1 MTLVGEQWHCAD
13 ITVLAN
19 VRSDEGENGLL
30 DSLRTGQNA
39 LPRAKQHSEQEKAK
53 HC

>member
-1 MTLVGEQWHCAD
+1 MMFVSEQWHCAD

-19 VRSDEGENGLL
+19 LRSDEGENGLL

-39 LPRAKQHSEQEKAK
+39 LPGTEQHGEQEKAK
-53 HC
+53 HR